1 MKVEEGAHCRYQIRY
16 HLVWKVKYSRKVL
29 FGERI
34 RFLKQVILD
43 IAERYE
49 YIIEAVGTDD
59 NHVHVFAGAH
69 PSQSPAR
76 LVQTIKS
83 ISARELFKKYPD
95 IKRYLWGGTLWAIGY
110 YVRTVSDGPIDT
122 VIKKYVDKQ
131 EDMLHRTKKT
141 VRRSYQL
148 KLVP

>member
-1 MKVEEGAHCRYQIRY
+1 MKVEEGSHCRYQIRY

-29 FGERI
+29 LGERI
-34 RFLKQVILD
+34 RFLKGVILD

-49 YIIEAVGTDD
+49 YEIEAVGMDD

-69 PSQSPAR
+69 PSQSPAK

-83 ISARELFKKYPD
+83 ISAREMFKKYPD
-95 IKRYLWGGTLWAIGY
+95 IKKYLWGGALWAIGY
-110 YVRTVSDGPIDT
+110 YVRTVSDGPIDK

-131 EDMLHRTKKT
+131 EEEVHKTKKT
-141 VRRSYQL
+141 VKRSYQL